1 LSSFRSTDQR
11 INGSSDGKLQDDAEE
26 DPEGYDAED
35 DPDDDEVAGTASL
48 VSFSL
53 KTFFFFVTN
62 APA

>member
-1 LSSFRSTDQR
+1 MSSFRSTDQR

-26 DPEGYDAED
+26 DPEGDDAED

-53 KTFFFFVTN
+53 KNFLSW
-62 APA
+62 